1 MAASAV
7 AVSSLSLSCSASVG
21 VASTLG
27 SEALSSSSLKRH
39 VSSNPAVRRRN
50 AAFAIRASQTD
61 SQDSQSPSRESWPR
75 HAAKSGAKL
84 LAAAAIAGS
93 LALGAVGL
101 PPDAAQAALNRFEAE
116 TRGEFGIGSAA
127 QYGSADLRKTV
138 HRNENFR
145 RANFTSADMREA
157 DFSGSVFAGGYL
169 EKAVAYRT
177 NFEGADFT
185 DALMDRMVL
194 NEANLTDAVLLRVV
208 LTRSDLGGAIVDGAD
223 FSDAILDLPQKQAL
237 CKYAKG
243 ENPVTG
249 MDTRRSL
256 GCGNRR
262 GNAYGSP
269 SSPLLSDAPKKF
281 LSKDGFCDE
290 SSGLCNA
297 SM

>member
-7 AVSSLSLSCSASVG
+7 AVSSLSLSRSASFG

-27 SEALSSSSLKRH
+27 SEVLSSSSLKRH
-39 VSSNPAVRRRN
+39 VSSIPGVRRRN
-50 AAFAIRASQTD
+50 AASAIRA
-61 SQDSQSPSRESWPR
+61 R
-75 HAAKSGAKL
+75 HAAQSGAKL

-237 CKYAKG
+237 CKYSKG

-249 MDTRRSL
+249 MDTRLLWCLWALKSPTYAVSITFPTTPL
-256 GCGNRR
+256 
-262 GNAYGSP
+262 SP
-269 SSPLLSDAPKKF
+269 SPPLAGPMQV
-281 LSKDGFCDE
+281 C
-290 SSGLCNA
+290 
-297 SM
+297 